1 MSTPAA
7 HRQRRPEAVL
17 HPGAP
22 TETRFTSACNDGC
35 CGEGVGGHRTV
46 QPPGDRGG
54 TFAVVFDVQR
64 LTQAQ
69 EPCRP
74 EFIARSV
81 PDEEGSD
88 GVCPN
93 FPDPELDDP
102 DRPTAATPTGL
113 NRIQRRL
120 AWPSS

>member
-1 MSTPAA
+1 VAKVSAGIG
-7 HRQRRPEAVL
+7 RCSRR
-17 HPGAP
+17 
-22 TETRFTSACNDGC
+22 
-35 CGEGVGGHRTV
+35 
-46 QPPGDRGG
+46 GDRDG
-54 TFAVVFDVQR
+54 TFAVVFDVQQR

-74 EFIARSV
+74 EFVARSV

-102 DRPTAATPTGL
+102 DRPTTAATPTGL